1 MPPSTKRGRAMENNV
16 LVSVEEGFPEPP
28 WLGNVEPFM
37 QKALAAAGYAGEEL
51 SVLLCSDA
59 LIQNLNREYRN
70 IDEATDVL
78 SFEDG
83 SSYTDEDGKS
93 WTVAGDIALSL
104 ETLPK
109 NARYFAVDADEE
121 LKRLLVHGMLHL
133 NGYDHGEEHVQEGVD
148 PACEM
153 LRLQKRLLQ
162 ELSGESIMGNSG
174 KDTGEG

>member
-1 MPPSTKRGRAMENNV
+1 MANNV
-16 LVSVEEGFPEPP
+16 LVSVEEGFPAPA
-28 WLGNVEPFM
+28 WLPRVEPFM
-37 QKALAAAGYAGEEL
+37 QKALAAAGYDGEEL
-51 SVLLCSDA
+51 SVMFCSDA
-59 LIQNLNREYRN
+59 LIQDLNREYRN

-83 SSYTDEDGKS
+83 SSYTDEDGAE

-109 NARYFAVDADEE
+109 NAQYFNVPADEE

-133 NGYDHGEEHVQEGVD
+133 NGYDHGEEHVEEGVE

-153 LRLQKRLLQ
+153 LKLQKQLLAS
-162 ELSGESIMGNSG
+162 LAGESLMGN
-174 KDTGEG
+174 D